1 MGNKAFRQTEGNDRR
16 GVRMEQ
22 VTEAVKAETTEKQEN
37 RENREHRKP
46 AVKWLIIG
54 LIVSLAASGI
64 FTACYGIFERRAE
77 SRRNEQYIEDPLETS
92 NTITYLYQNCYLLY
106 RDLYNKEHQT
116 SLSYGELYMQPTE
129 GNEWLNDDQKR
140 AEMANGDMEDLTI
153 PEGED
158 PEDYVAQ
165 GSFAAQT
172 REYLEEHF
180 NTLENSFGQLNNLY
194 DYRIRDTQTGEI
206 LSNLADTDIV
216 AEEQSFYLTFV
227 FDAYG
232 NDATLGNTVIGSD
245 TTTLR
250 KTAAEVIRNCGLTRM
265 MDANMGTTI
274 DAGHNTMF
282 RLEMPKN
289 CEITFCISRQAARS
303 LEQNGQYI
311 YYDQDMNNVDVYFS
325 MGDQYTSYYLSGCQ
339 EVFLILTFLIFLLA
353 LVLPGLEE
361 ERAWEKVALLKLPVE
376 VVIVI
381 LVVIAGIGSEQVVGL
396 VSWVRSGHALST
408 VLQGNSAQIQLLTM
422 ILTYALNVLAVA
434 ALFFIAWCLGV
445 SLRAMRAQGAGMYLR
460 QHSLCYLLVP
470 LWKKLWRG
478 MKKGFSIGRDKV
490 VDVYHD
496 AEHFDVT
503 KDAKKLILRIV
514 LWNALILVVI
524 CSLPLGGL
532 TIAVIYSV
540 VLYFVLRRYVS
551 KLQKKY
557 GLLLK
562 ATNEIAQGNLNVTIE
577 EDLGVFEPFKP
588 QIYRIEEG
596 FRNAVAEEVK
606 SQRMKSELITNV
618 SHDLKTPLTAIITY
632 VKLLQEPGVTEEQ
645 RKEYLETLDRK
656 SLRLKAL
663 IEDLFEVSKAN
674 SQNIT
679 LDIRDVDIVSM
690 VKQVEFEMEDKLA
703 DAGLDVR
710 MSMPEEKVIVP
721 LDSQKTFRIF
731 ENLFGNIAKYALP
744 GTRVYVNGFTAKEDV
759 TIILK
764 NITAQELSVSGEEL
778 TERFV
783 RGDTSRN
790 TEGSGLGLAI
800 AKSFTELQ
808 SGKFRIELDGDLF
821 KVVLTWKVK
830 SQNGQNMVP
839 RESETAEKNENSDCL
854 S

>member
-1 MGNKAFRQTEGNDRR
+1 
-16 GVRMEQ
+16 MEQ
-22 VTEAVKAETTEKQEN
+22 VTEAVKAETTEK
-37 RENREHRKP
+37 RENRGNRKP
-46 AVKWLIIG
+46 AVKWLIVG

-77 SRRNEQYIEDPLETS
+77 SRRNEQYIADPLETS

-116 SLSYGELYMQPTE
+116 SLSYVELYMQPTE
-129 GNEWLNDDQKR
+129 GNEWLNDDRKR
-140 AEMANGDMEDLTI
+140 AEVAYGDTEELTI
-153 PEGED
+153 PEGAD
-158 PEDYVAQ
+158 PENYAAQ
-165 GSFAAQT
+165 GILAAQT
-172 REYLEEHF
+172 GEYLEEHF
-180 NTLENSFGQLNNLY
+180 NTLESSFGQLNNLY
-194 DYRIRDTQTGEI
+194 DYRIRDTKTGEI

-216 AEEQSFYLTFV
+216 AEDQSFYLTFV
-227 FDAYG
+227 FDDYG

-265 MDANMGTTI
+265 VDANMGSEI
-274 DAGHNTMF
+274 SAGHNTMF
-282 RLEMPKN
+282 RLEMPRN
-289 CEITFCISRQAARS
+289 CEITYCISRQAAQS
-303 LEQNGQYI
+303 LGQNGQYI
-311 YYDQDMNNVDVYFS
+311 YYDQDMNNVSVYFS

-339 EVFLILTFLIFLLA
+339 QMFLILCLLIFLLA

-361 ERAWEKVALLKLPVE
+361 ERAWEKVVLLKLPVE
-376 VVIVI
+376 AIVVI

-396 VSWVRSGHALST
+396 VSWVRSGHALNT
-408 VLQGNSAQIQLLTM
+408 VLQGNSAQIQMSTT

-445 SLRAMRAQGAGMYLR
+445 SLRAMRVQGARAYLK

-470 LWKKLWRG
+470 FWKKLWRG

-532 TIAVIYSV
+532 TIAIIYSV
-540 VLYFVLRRYVS
+540 ILYFLLRRYIS

-632 VKLLQEPGVTEEQ
+632 VKLLQEPGVTQEQ

-656 SLRLKAL
+656 ALRLKAL
-663 IEDLFEVSKAN
+663 IEDLFEMSKAA
-674 SQNIT
+674 SGSVT
-679 LDIRDVDIVSM
+679 LHKETVELASLMRQLQFELEDAIAACGVDFRWSFPP
-690 VKQVEFEMEDKLA
+690 EKLYA
-703 DAGLDVR
+703 ELDG
-710 MSMPEEKVIVP
+710 
-721 LDSQKTFRIF
+721 QKTFRVL
-731 ENLFGNIAKYALP
+731 ENLVVNITKYALA
-744 GTRVYVNGFTAKEDV
+744 GTRAYLSLQRQGQRAVIMMKNVSSAELDFDAA
-759 TIILK
+759 TI
-764 NITAQELSVSGEEL
+764 

-783 RGDTSRN
+783 RGDRSRN

-800 AKSFTELQ
+800 AKSFAELQ
-808 SGKFRIELDGDLF
+808 GGTFAVETDGDLF
-821 KVVLTWKVK
+821 KATVTFPLCAAPAPV
-830 SQNGQNMVP
+830 QEPQPGP
-839 RESETAEKNENSDCL
+839 EGPAPETLPAAEA
-854 S
+854 

>member
-1 MGNKAFRQTEGNDRR
+1 
-16 GVRMEQ
+16 MEQ
-22 VTEAVKAETTEKQEN
+22 VTEAVKEAETTEH
-37 RENREHRKP
+37 REHREHRKP

-54 LIVSLAASGI
+54 WIVSLAASGI

-77 SRRNEQYIEDPLETS
+77 SRRNEQYIADPLETS

-116 SLSYGELYMQPTE
+116 SLSYVELYMQPTE
-129 GNEWLNDDQKR
+129 GNEWLNDDRKR
-140 AEMANGDMEDLTI
+140 AEVAYGDTEELTI
-153 PEGED
+153 PEGAD
-158 PEDYVAQ
+158 PENYAAQ
-165 GSFAAQT
+165 GILAAQT
-172 REYLEEHF
+172 GEYLEEHF

-250 KTAAEVIRNCGLTRM
+250 KTAAAVIRNCGLTRM
-265 MDANMGTTI
+265 VDANMDTTI

-289 CEITFCISRQAARS
+289 CEITFCISRQAAQS
-303 LEQNGQYI
+303 LGQNGQYI
-311 YYDQDMNNVDVYFS
+311 YYDQDMNNVSVYFS
-325 MGDQYTSYYLSGCQ
+325 MGEYASYYLSGCQ
-339 EVFLILTFLIFLLA
+339 QMFLILALLIFLLA
-353 LVLPGLEE
+353 LVLPGLGE
-361 ERAWEKVALLKLPVE
+361 ERAWEKVVLLKLPIEAVA
-376 VVIVI
+376 VI
-381 LVVIAGIGSEQVVGL
+381 LTIIAGIGSEQVVGL
-396 VSWVRSGHALST
+396 VSWVRSGHALGT
-408 VLQGNSAQIQLLTM
+408 VLRGNSAQIQLLTI

-434 ALFFIAWCLGV
+434 ALFFIAWCCGV
-445 SLRAMRAQGAGMYLR
+445 SLRAIRVQGAGAYLR

-470 LWKKLWRG
+470 FWKKLWRG

-532 TIAVIYSV
+532 TIAIIYSV
-540 VLYFVLRRYVS
+540 ILYFLLRRYIS

-632 VKLLQEPGVTEEQ
+632 VKLLQEPGVTQEQ

-656 SLRLKAL
+656 ALRLKAL

-674 SQNIT
+674 SRNIT

-690 VKQVEFEMEDKLA
+690 VKQVEFEMEDKLT
-703 DAGLDVR
+703 DAGLEVR
-710 MSMPEEKVIVP
+710 MSLPEEKVIVP

-808 SGKFRIELDGDLF
+808 GGKFRIELDGDLF

>member
-1 MGNKAFRQTEGNDRR
+1 
-16 GVRMEQ
+16 MEQ
-22 VTEAVKAETTEKQEN
+22 VTEAVKEAETTEH
-37 RENREHRKP
+37 REHREHRKP

-54 LIVSLAASGI
+54 WIVSLAASGI

-77 SRRNEQYIEDPLETS
+77 SRRNEQYIADPLETS

-116 SLSYGELYMQPTE
+116 SLSYGELYMQSTE

-140 AEMANGDMEDLTI
+140 AEMADGDTEDLTI

-165 GSFAAQT
+165 GSFAVQT

-180 NTLENSFGQLNNLY
+180 NTLESSFGQLNNLY
-194 DYRIRDTQTGEI
+194 DYRIRDTKTGEI

-216 AEEQSFYLTFV
+216 AEDQSFYLTFV
-227 FDAYG
+227 FDDYG

-265 MDANMGTTI
+265 VDANMGSEI
-274 DAGHNTMF
+274 SAGHNTMF
-282 RLEMPKN
+282 RLEMPRN
-289 CEITFCISRQAARS
+289 CEITYCISRQAAQS
-303 LEQNGQYI
+303 LGQNGQYI
-311 YYDQDMNNVDVYFS
+311 YYDQDMNNVSVYFS

-339 EVFLILTFLIFLLA
+339 QVFLILALLIFLLA
-353 LVLPGLEE
+353 LAFPGLGE
-361 ERAWEKVALLKLPVE
+361 ERAWEKVMLLKLPVE
-376 VVIVI
+376 AIVVILTI
-381 LVVIAGIGSEQVVGL
+381 IAGIGSEQVVGL

-408 VLQGNSAQIQLLTM
+408 VLRGNSAQILLLTI

-434 ALFFIAWCLGV
+434 ALFFITWCCGV
-445 SLRAMRAQGAGMYLR
+445 SLRAIRVQGAGTYLR

-478 MKKGFSIGRDKV
+478 MKRGFSIGRDKV

-562 ATNEIAQGNLNVTIE
+562 VTNEIAQGNLNVTIE

-690 VKQVEFEMEDKLA
+690 VKQVEFEMEDKLT
-703 DAGLDVR
+703 DAGLEVR
-710 MSMPEEKVIVP
+710 MSLPEEKVIVP

>member
-1 MGNKAFRQTEGNDRR
+1 MGNKAFRQAEQGNGRR

-22 VTEAVKAETTEKQEN
+22 VTEALKAETTEN
-37 RENREHRKP
+37 RENRGNRKP

-77 SRRNEQYIEDPLETS
+77 SRRNEQYIADPLETS

-116 SLSYGELYMQPTE
+116 SLSYVELYMQPTE
-129 GNEWLNDDQKR
+129 GNEWLNDDRKR
-140 AEMANGDMEDLTI
+140 AEVAYGDTEELTI
-153 PEGED
+153 PEGAD
-158 PEDYVAQ
+158 PENYAAQ
-165 GSFAAQT
+165 GILAAQT
-172 REYLEEHF
+172 GEYLEEHF

-194 DYRIRDTQTGEI
+194 DYRIRDTQTGET

-216 AEEQSFYLTFV
+216 AEEQRFYLTFV

-265 MDANMGTTI
+265 VDANMDTTI

-282 RLEMPKN
+282 RLEMPKD
-289 CEITFCISRQAARS
+289 CEITFCISRQAAQS
-303 LEQNGQYI
+303 LGQNGQYI
-311 YYDQDMNNVDVYFS
+311 YYDQDMNNVSVYFS
-325 MGDQYTSYYLSGCQ
+325 MGEYASYYLSGCQ
-339 EVFLILTFLIFLLA
+339 QMFLILALLIFLLA
-353 LVLPGLEE
+353 LVLPGLGE
-361 ERAWEKVALLKLPVE
+361 ERAWEKVVLLKLPIEAV
-376 VVIVI
+376 VVILTI
-381 LVVIAGIGSEQVVGL
+381 IAGIGSEQVVGL
-396 VSWVRSGHALST
+396 VSWVRSGHALNT
-408 VLQGNSAQIQLLTM
+408 VLQGNSAQIQMSTT

-445 SLRAMRAQGAGMYLR
+445 SLRAMRVQGARAYLR

-470 LWKKLWRG
+470 FWKKLWRG

-532 TIAVIYSV
+532 TIAIIYSV
-540 VLYFVLRRYVS
+540 ILYFLLRRYIS

-632 VKLLQEPGVTEEQ
+632 VKLLQEPGVTQEQ

-656 SLRLKAL
+656 ALRLKAL

-674 SQNIT
+674 SRNIT

-690 VKQVEFEMEDKLA
+690 VKQVEFEMEDKLT
-703 DAGLDVR
+703 DAGLEVR
-710 MSMPEEKVIVP
+710 MSLPEEKVIVP

>member
-1 MGNKAFRQTEGNDRR
+1 
-16 GVRMEQ
+16 MEQ
-22 VTEAVKAETTEKQEN
+22 VTEAVKAETTEN
-37 RENREHRKP
+37 RENRGNRGNRKP
-46 AVKWLIIG
+46 AVKWLIVG

-77 SRRNEQYIEDPLETS
+77 SRRNEQYIADPLETS

-116 SLSYGELYMQPTE
+116 SLSYVELYMQPTE
-129 GNEWLNDDQKR
+129 GNEWLNDDRKR
-140 AEMANGDMEDLTI
+140 AEVANADTEPLTI

-158 PEDYVAQ
+158 TDNYAAQ
-165 GSFAAQT
+165 GIFAAQT
-172 REYLEEHF
+172 GEYLEEHF
-180 NTLENSFGQLNNLY
+180 NTLENSFGQLNNMY

-265 MDANMGTTI
+265 VDANMDTTI

-289 CEITFCISRQAARS
+289 CEITFCISRQAAQS
-303 LEQNGQYI
+303 LGQNGQYI
-311 YYDQDMNNVDVYFS
+311 YYDQDMNNVSVYFS
-325 MGDQYTSYYLSGCQ
+325 MGEYASYYLSGCQ
-339 EVFLILTFLIFLLA
+339 QMFLILALLIFLLA
-353 LVLPGLEE
+353 LVFPGLGE
-361 ERAWEKVALLKLPVE
+361 ERAWEKVTLLKLPVE
-376 VVIVI
+376 AIVEI

-396 VSWVRSGHALST
+396 VSWVRSGHALGT
-408 VLQGNSAQIQLLTM
+408 VLHGNSAQIQLLTI

-434 ALFFIAWCLGV
+434 ALFFIAWCLGI
-445 SLRAMRAQGAGMYLR
+445 SLRAMRVQGARAYLK

-470 LWKKLWRG
+470 FWKKLWRG

-514 LWNALILVVI
+514 LWNALILVIV
-524 CSLPLGGL
+524 CSLPLGGV

-674 SQNIT
+674 SRNVT

-690 VKQVEFEMEDKLA
+690 VKQVEFEMEDKLT

-710 MSMPEEKVIVP
+710 MSLPEEKVIVP

-808 SGKFRIELDGDLF
+808 GGKFRIELDGDLF

>member
-1 MGNKAFRQTEGNDRR
+1 MRTKAFRQAEESVRR

-22 VTEAVKAETTEKQEN
+22 VTEAVKAETTEN
-37 RENREHRKP
+37 RENRGNRKP

-116 SLSYGELYMQPTE
+116 SLSYVELYMQPTE
-129 GNEWLNDDQKR
+129 GNEWLNDDRKR
-140 AEMANGDMEDLTI
+140 AEVAYGDTEELTI
-153 PEGED
+153 PEGAD
-158 PEDYVAQ
+158 PENYASQ
-165 GSFAAQT
+165 GIFAAQT
-172 REYLEEHF
+172 GEYLEEHF

-194 DYRIRDTQTGEI
+194 DYRIRDTQTGET

-265 MDANMGTTI
+265 VDANMGSEI
-274 DAGHNTMF
+274 SSGHNTMF

-289 CEITFCISRQAARS
+289 CEITFCISRQAAQS
-303 LEQNGQYI
+303 LGQNGQFI
-311 YYDQDMNNVDVYFS
+311 YYDQDMNNVSVYFS
-325 MGDQYTSYYLSGCQ
+325 MGEYASYYLSGCQ
-339 EVFLILTFLIFLLA
+339 QVFLILALLIFLLA
-353 LVLPGLEE
+353 LAFPGLGE
-361 ERAWEKVALLKLPVE
+361 ERAWEKVMLLKLPVE
-376 VVIVI
+376 AIVVILTI
-381 LVVIAGIGSEQVVGL
+381 IAGIGSEQVVGL

-408 VLQGNSAQIQLLTM
+408 VLRGNSAQILLLTI

-434 ALFFIAWCLGV
+434 ALFFIAWCCGV
-445 SLRAMRAQGAGMYLR
+445 SLRTMRAQGVGMYLR

-470 LWKKLWRG
+470 LWKKIWRG

-524 CSLPLGGL
+524 CSLPLGEL

-690 VKQVEFEMEDKLA
+690 VKQVEFEMEDKLT
-703 DAGLDVR
+703 DAGLEVR
-710 MSMPEEKVIVP
+710 MSLPEEKVIVP

>member
-1 MGNKAFRQTEGNDRR
+1 MGNKAFRQAEGNDWR

-22 VTEAVKAETTEKQEN
+22 VTEAVKEAETTEH
-37 RENREHRKP
+37 REHREHRKP

-54 LIVSLAASGI
+54 WIVSLAASGI

-77 SRRNEQYIEDPLETS
+77 SRRNEQYIADPLETS

-116 SLSYGELYMQPTE
+116 SLSYVELYMQPTE
-129 GNEWLNDDQKR
+129 GNEWLNDDRKR
-140 AEMANGDMEDLTI
+140 AEVAYGDTEELTI
-153 PEGED
+153 PEGAD
-158 PEDYVAQ
+158 PENYAAQ
-165 GSFAAQT
+165 GILAAQT
-172 REYLEEHF
+172 GEYLEEHF

-265 MDANMGTTI
+265 VDANMDTTI

-289 CEITFCISRQAARS
+289 CEITFCISRQAAQS
-303 LEQNGQYI
+303 LGQNGQYI
-311 YYDQDMNNVDVYFS
+311 YYDQDMNNVSVYFS
-325 MGDQYTSYYLSGCQ
+325 MGEYASYYLSGCQ
-339 EVFLILTFLIFLLA
+339 QMFLILALLIFLLA
-353 LVLPGLEE
+353 LVLPGLGE
-361 ERAWEKVALLKLPVE
+361 ERAWEKVVLLKLPIEAVA
-376 VVIVI
+376 VI
-381 LVVIAGIGSEQVVGL
+381 LTIIAGIGSEQVVGL
-396 VSWVRSGHALST
+396 VSWVRSGHALGT
-408 VLQGNSAQIQLLTM
+408 VLRGNSAQIQLLTI

-445 SLRAMRAQGAGMYLR
+445 SLRAMRVQGAGTYLR

-532 TIAVIYSV
+532 TIAIIYSV
-540 VLYFVLRRYVS
+540 ILYFLLRRYIS

-632 VKLLQEPGVTEEQ
+632 VKLLQEPGVTQEQ

-656 SLRLKAL
+656 ALRLKAL

-674 SQNIT
+674 SRNIT

-690 VKQVEFEMEDKLA
+690 VKQVEFEMEDKLT
-703 DAGLDVR
+703 DAGLEVR
-710 MSMPEEKVIVP
+710 MSLPEEKVIVP

-808 SGKFRIELDGDLF
+808 GGKFRIELDGDLF

>member
-1 MGNKAFRQTEGNDRR
+1 
-16 GVRMEQ
+16 MEQ
-22 VTEAVKAETTEKQEN
+22 VTEAVKAETTEN
-37 RENREHRKP
+37 RENRGNRGNRKP

-129 GNEWLNDDQKR
+129 GNEWLNDDRKR
-140 AEMANGDMEDLTI
+140 AEVAYGDTEELTI

-158 PEDYVAQ
+158 PENYMARGILAV
-165 GSFAAQT
+165 QT

-194 DYRIRDTQTGEI
+194 DYRIRDTKTGEI
-206 LSNLADTDIV
+206 LSNLTDTDIV
-216 AEEQSFYLTFV
+216 AEEQRFYLTFV

-265 MDANMGTTI
+265 VDANMGSEI
-274 DAGHNTMF
+274 SAGHNTMF

-289 CEITFCISRQAARS
+289 CEITFCISRQAAQS
-303 LEQNGQYI
+303 LGQNGQFI
-311 YYDQDMNNVDVYFS
+311 YYDQDMNNVSVYFS
-325 MGDQYTSYYLSGCQ
+325 MGEYASYYLSGCQ
-339 EVFLILTFLIFLLA
+339 QMFLILALLIFLLA
-353 LVLPGLEE
+353 LVLPGLGE
-361 ERAWEKVALLKLPVE
+361 ERAWEKVVLLKLPIEAV
-376 VVIVI
+376 VVILTI
-381 LVVIAGIGSEQVVGL
+381 IAGIGSEQVVGL
-396 VSWVRSGHALST
+396 VSWVRSGHALGT
-408 VLQGNSAQIQLLTM
+408 VLRGNSAQIQLLTI

-445 SLRAMRAQGAGMYLR
+445 SLRAMRVQGARAYLK

-470 LWKKLWRG
+470 FWKKLWRG

-514 LWNALILVVI
+514 LWNALILVIV
-524 CSLPLGGL
+524 CSLPLGGV

-710 MSMPEEKVIVP
+710 MNLPEEKVIVP

-744 GTRVYVNGFTAKEDV
+744 GTRVYVNGFTAKDEV

-764 NITAQELSVSGEEL
+764 NIAAQELSASGEEL

-783 RGDTSRN
+783 RGDASRN

-800 AKSFTELQ
+800 AKSFTEIQ
-808 SGKFRIELDGDLF
+808 GGKFRIELDGDLF
-821 KVVLTWKVK
+821 KVVLIWKVK
-830 SQNGQNMVP
+830 P
-839 RESETAEKNENSDCL
+839 ESGNYDNSGDKVTTGDKEKQPLQS
-854 S
+854 

>member
-1 MGNKAFRQTEGNDRR
+1 
-16 GVRMEQ
+16 MEQ
-22 VTEAVKAETTEKQEN
+22 VTEAVKAETTEN
-37 RENREHRKP
+37 RENREYRKP

-77 SRRNEQYIEDPLETS
+77 SRRNEQYIADPLETS

-116 SLSYGELYMQPTE
+116 SLSYVELYMQPTE
-129 GNEWLNDDQKR
+129 GNEWLNDDRKR
-140 AEMANGDMEDLTI
+140 AEVAYGDTEELTI
-153 PEGED
+153 PEGAD
-158 PEDYVAQ
+158 PENYAAQ
-165 GSFAAQT
+165 GILAAQT
-172 REYLEEHF
+172 GEYLEEHF

-194 DYRIRDTQTGEI
+194 DYRIRDTKTGEI

-245 TTTLR
+245 TTALR

-265 MDANMGTTI
+265 VDANMGNVI

-289 CEITFCISRQAARS
+289 CEITFCISRQAAQS
-303 LEQNGQYI
+303 LGQNGQYI
-311 YYDQDMNNVDVYFS
+311 YYDQDMNNVSVYFS

-339 EVFLILTFLIFLLA
+339 QMFLILALLIFLLA

-361 ERAWEKVALLKLPVE
+361 ERAWEKVVLLKLPVE
-376 VVIVI
+376 AIVVI

-408 VLQGNSAQIQLLTM
+408 VLQGNNAQIQMLTT

-445 SLRAMRAQGAGMYLR
+445 SLRAMRVQGAGTYLR

-710 MSMPEEKVIVP
+710 VSMPEEKVIVP

-808 SGKFRIELDGDLF
+808 GGKFRIELDGDLF

>member
-1 MGNKAFRQTEGNDRR
+1 
-16 GVRMEQ
+16 MEQ
-22 VTEAVKAETTEKQEN
+22 VTEVAKTETTEQGQN
-37 RENREHRKP
+37 RKP
-46 AVKWLIIG
+46 VVEWLLYG
-54 LIVSLAASGI
+54 LILSILASGI

-77 SRRNEQYIEDPLETS
+77 SVKTDQNIINSSENS
-92 NTITYLYQNCYLLY
+92 NSVTYLYQNCYLLY
-106 RDLYNKEHQT
+106 RDLYNKENQT

-129 GNEWLNDDQKR
+129 GNEWLDNEQTVNTV
-140 AEMANGDMEDLTI
+140 AGGYTGDLDKNL
-153 PEGED
+153 PESVENTEEYQSLAVD
-158 PEDYVAQ
+158 
-165 GSFAAQT
+165 AAQT
-172 REYLEEHF
+172 RQYLEAHF
-180 NTLENSFGQLNNLY
+180 SALENSFSELNNTY
-194 DYRIRDTQTGEI
+194 DYVIRDTETGET
-206 LSNLADTDIV
+206 LSNLTDTEINADD
-216 AEEQSFYLTFV
+216 QSFLLTFV
-227 FDAYG
+227 FDENG
-232 NDATLGNTVIGSD
+232 NDATLGNTVVGAN

-250 KTAAEVIRNCGLTRM
+250 KTASEVIRNCGLARM
-265 MDANMGTTI
+265 VENNVKFQVSAS
-274 DAGHNTMF
+274 HNPLF
-282 RLEMPKN
+282 QLKMPRN
-289 CEITFCISRQAARS
+289 CEITFCISKQADQQQDGRF
-303 LEQNGQYI
+303 L
-311 YYDQDMNNVDVYFS
+311 YYEEEDDSVTYYFS
-325 MGDQYTSYYLSGCQ
+325 MGDQYASYYWSGCQ
-339 EVFLILTFLIFLLA
+339 QVFLVLALLILVLA
-353 LVLPGLEE
+353 LVLPGIAEE
-361 ERAWEKVALLKLPVE
+361 KAWERLWLLKLPIE
-376 VVIVI
+376 VI
-381 LVVIAGIGSEQVVGL
+381 LLILVILTAVSSEQVVYL
-396 VSWVRSGHALST
+396 VFWVRSGNALST
-408 VLQGNSAQIQLLTM
+408 VMRGNGAGTVM
-422 ILTYALNVLAVA
+422 IARVLAYALNVLAVA
-434 ALFFIAWCLGV
+434 ALFFIVWCCGAA
-445 SLRAMRAQGAGMYLR
+445 LRAIRTMGVRAYFKKR
-460 QHSLCYLLVP
+460 SLCYLLVP
-470 LWKKLWRG
+470 LWKKLWTG
-478 MKKGFSIGRDKV
+478 IKKVLTLGRDKV
-490 VDVYHD
+490 VDVYRD

-514 LWNALILVVI
+514 LCNALILVVI

-532 TIAVIYSV
+532 TIAIIYSV
-540 VLYFVLRRYVS
+540 VLYFLLRRYIS

-674 SQNIT
+674 SQNVT

-690 VKQVEFEMEDKLA
+690 VKQVEFEMADKLA

-710 MSMPEEKVIVP
+710 MSLPEEKVIVP

-783 RGDTSRN
+783 RGDASRN

-808 SGKFRIELDGDLF
+808 GGKFRIELDGDLF

-830 SQNGQNMVP
+830 QEAGKSIAAG
-839 RESETAEKNENSDCL
+839 ETANTEMTGKQDLQS
-854 S
+854 

>member
-1 MGNKAFRQTEGNDRR
+1 MGNKAFRQAEGNDWR

-22 VTEAVKAETTEKQEN
+22 VTEAVKEAETTEH
-37 RENREHRKP
+37 REHREHRKP

-54 LIVSLAASGI
+54 WIVSLAASGI

-77 SRRNEQYIEDPLETS
+77 SRRNEQYIADPLETS

-116 SLSYGELYMQPTE
+116 SLSYVELYMQPTE
-129 GNEWLNDDQKR
+129 GNEWLNDDRKR
-140 AEMANGDMEDLTI
+140 AEVAYGDTEELTI
-153 PEGED
+153 PEGAD
-158 PEDYVAQ
+158 PENYAAQ
-165 GSFAAQT
+165 GILAAQT
-172 REYLEEHF
+172 GEYLEEHF

-265 MDANMGTTI
+265 VDANMDTTI

-289 CEITFCISRQAARS
+289 CEITFCISRQAAQS
-303 LEQNGQYI
+303 LGQNGQYI
-311 YYDQDMNNVDVYFS
+311 YYDQDMNNVSVYFS
-325 MGDQYTSYYLSGCQ
+325 MGEYASYYLSGCQ
-339 EVFLILTFLIFLLA
+339 QMFLILALLIFLLA
-353 LVLPGLEE
+353 LVLPGLGE
-361 ERAWEKVALLKLPVE
+361 ERAWEKVVLLKLPIEAVA
-376 VVIVI
+376 VI
-381 LVVIAGIGSEQVVGL
+381 LTIIAGIGSEQVVGL
-396 VSWVRSGHALST
+396 VSWVRSGHALGT
-408 VLQGNSAQIQLLTM
+408 VLRGNSAQIQLLTI

-434 ALFFIAWCLGV
+434 ALFFIAWCCGV
-445 SLRAMRAQGAGMYLR
+445 SLRAIRVQGAGAYLR

-470 LWKKLWRG
+470 FWKKLWRG

-532 TIAVIYSV
+532 TIAIIYSV
-540 VLYFVLRRYVS
+540 ILYFLLRRYIS

-632 VKLLQEPGVTEEQ
+632 VKLLQEPGVTQEQ

-656 SLRLKAL
+656 ALRLKAL

-674 SQNIT
+674 SRNIT

-690 VKQVEFEMEDKLA
+690 VKQVEFEMEDKLT
-703 DAGLDVR
+703 DAGLEVR
-710 MSMPEEKVIVP
+710 MSLPEEKVIVP

-808 SGKFRIELDGDLF
+808 GGKFRIELDGDLF

>member
-1 MGNKAFRQTEGNDRR
+1 MENKVFRQAEQGNGRR

-22 VTEAVKAETTEKQEN
+22 VTEAVKAETTEN
-37 RENREHRKP
+37 RENRGNRKP
-46 AVKWLIIG
+46 AVKWLIVG

-77 SRRNEQYIEDPLETS
+77 SRRNEQYIADPLETS

-116 SLSYGELYMQPTE
+116 SLNYVELYMQPTE
-129 GNEWLNDDQKR
+129 GNEWLNDDRKR
-140 AEMANGDMEDLTI
+140 AEVAYGDTEELTI
-153 PEGED
+153 PEGAD
-158 PEDYVAQ
+158 PENYAAQ
-165 GSFAAQT
+165 GILAAQT
-172 REYLEEHF
+172 GEYLEEHF

-194 DYRIRDTQTGEI
+194 DYRIRDTKTGEI

-232 NDATLGNTVIGSD
+232 NDAALGNTVIGSD
-245 TTTLR
+245 TTALR

-265 MDANMGTTI
+265 VDANMGSEI
-274 DAGHNTMF
+274 SSGHNTMF

-289 CEITFCISRQAARS
+289 CEITFCISRQAAQS
-303 LEQNGQYI
+303 LGQNGQFI
-311 YYDQDMNNVDVYFS
+311 YYDQDMNNVSVYFS
-325 MGDQYTSYYLSGCQ
+325 MGEYASYYLSGCQ
-339 EVFLILTFLIFLLA
+339 QVFLILALLIFLLA
-353 LVLPGLEE
+353 LAFPGLGE
-361 ERAWEKVALLKLPVE
+361 ERAWEKVMLLKLPVE
-376 VVIVI
+376 AIVVILTI
-381 LVVIAGIGSEQVVGL
+381 IAGIGSEQVVGL

-408 VLQGNSAQIQLLTM
+408 VLRGNSAQILLLTI

-434 ALFFIAWCLGV
+434 ALFFIAWCCGV
-445 SLRAMRAQGAGMYLR
+445 SLRTMRAQGVGMYLR

-470 LWKKLWRG
+470 LWKKIWRG

-710 MSMPEEKVIVP
+710 MSLPEEKVIVP

-744 GTRVYVNGFTAKEDV
+744 GTRVYVNGFTAKDEV
-759 TIILK
+759 AIILK

-783 RGDTSRN
+783 RGDVSRN

-808 SGKFRIELDGDLF
+808 GGQFRIELDGDLF

-839 RESETAEKNENSDCL
+839 RESETAEKNENSDCVT
-854 S
+854 

>member
-1 MGNKAFRQTEGNDRR
+1 
-16 GVRMEQ
+16 MEQ
-22 VTEAVKAETTEKQEN
+22 VTEAVKAETTEN
-37 RENREHRKP
+37 RENRGNRKP
-46 AVKWLIIG
+46 AVKWLIVG

-77 SRRNEQYIEDPLETS
+77 SRRNEQYIADPLETS

-116 SLSYGELYMQPTE
+116 SLSYGELYMQSTD

-140 AEMANGDMEDLTI
+140 AEMADGDTEDLTI

-165 GSFAAQT
+165 GSFAVQT

-245 TTTLR
+245 TTALR

-265 MDANMGTTI
+265 VDANMGSEI
-274 DAGHNTMF
+274 SSGHNTMF

-289 CEITFCISRQAARS
+289 CEITFCISRQAAQS
-303 LEQNGQYI
+303 LGQNGQFI
-311 YYDQDMNNVDVYFS
+311 YYDQDMNNVSVYFS
-325 MGDQYTSYYLSGCQ
+325 MGEYASYYLSGCQ
-339 EVFLILTFLIFLLA
+339 QVFLILALLIFLLA
-353 LVLPGLEE
+353 LVFPGLGE
-361 ERAWEKVALLKLPVE
+361 ERAWEKVMLLKLPVE
-376 VVIVI
+376 AIVVI

-408 VLQGNSAQIQLLTM
+408 VLQGNNAQIQMLTT

-445 SLRAMRAQGAGMYLR
+445 SLRAMRVQGAGTYLR

-503 KDAKKLILRIV
+503 KDGKKLILRIV
-514 LWNALILVVI
+514 LWNALILVIV
-524 CSLPLGGL
+524 CSLPLGGV

-710 MSMPEEKVIVP
+710 VSMPEEKVIVP

>member
-1 MGNKAFRQTEGNDRR
+1 
-16 GVRMEQ
+16 MEQ
-22 VTEAVKAETTEKQEN
+22 VTEAVKAETTEN
-37 RENREHRKP
+37 RENREYRKP

-77 SRRNEQYIEDPLETS
+77 SRRNEQYIADPLETS

-116 SLSYGELYMQPTE
+116 SLNYVELYMQPTE
-129 GNEWLNDDQKR
+129 GNEWLNDDRKR
-140 AEMANGDMEDLTI
+140 AEVAYGDTEELTI
-153 PEGED
+153 PEGAD
-158 PEDYVAQ
+158 PENYAAQ
-165 GSFAAQT
+165 GILAAQT
-172 REYLEEHF
+172 GEYLEEHF

-194 DYRIRDTQTGEI
+194 DYRIRDTKTGEI

-245 TTTLR
+245 TTALR

-265 MDANMGTTI
+265 VDANMGSEI
-274 DAGHNTMF
+274 SSGHNTMF

-289 CEITFCISRQAARS
+289 CEITFCISRQAAQS
-303 LEQNGQYI
+303 LGQNGQFI
-311 YYDQDMNNVDVYFS
+311 YYDQDMNNVSVYFS
-325 MGDQYTSYYLSGCQ
+325 MGEYASYYLSGCQ
-339 EVFLILTFLIFLLA
+339 QVFLILALLIFLLA
-353 LVLPGLEE
+353 LVFPGLGE
-361 ERAWEKVALLKLPVE
+361 ERAWEKVMLLKLPVE
-376 VVIVI
+376 AIVVILTI
-381 LVVIAGIGSEQVVGL
+381 IAGIGSEQVVGL

-408 VLQGNSAQIQLLTM
+408 VLRGNSAQILLLTI

-434 ALFFIAWCLGV
+434 ALFFIAWCCGV
-445 SLRAMRAQGAGMYLR
+445 SLRTMRAQGVGMYLR

-470 LWKKLWRG
+470 LWKKIWRG

-514 LWNALILVVI
+514 LWNALILVIV
-524 CSLPLGGL
+524 CSLPLGGV

-690 VKQVEFEMEDKLA
+690 VKQVEFEMEDKLT
-703 DAGLDVR
+703 DAGLEVR
-710 MSMPEEKVIVP
+710 MSLPEEKVIVP

-783 RGDTSRN
+783 RGDVSRN

-808 SGKFRIELDGDLF
+808 GGKFRIELDGDLF
-821 KVVLTWKVK
+821 KVVLIWKVK
-830 SQNGQNMVP
+830 Q
-839 RESETAEKNENSDCL
+839 ESGNYDNSGDTVTAGEKQPL
-854 S
+854 

>member
-1 MGNKAFRQTEGNDRR
+1 
-16 GVRMEQ
+16 MEQ
-22 VTEAVKAETTEKQEN
+22 VTEAVKAETTEN
-37 RENREHRKP
+37 RENRGNRGNRKP

-77 SRRNEQYIEDPLETS
+77 SRRNEQYIADPLETS

-129 GNEWLNDDQKR
+129 GNEWLNDDRKR
-140 AEMANGDMEDLTI
+140 AEVAYGDTEELTI

-158 PEDYVAQ
+158 PENYMAR
-165 GSFAAQT
+165 GILAAQT
-172 REYLEEHF
+172 GEYLEEHF

-194 DYRIRDTQTGEI
+194 DYRIRDTKTGEI
-206 LSNLADTDIV
+206 LSNLTDTDIV
-216 AEEQSFYLTFV
+216 AEEQRFYLTFV

-265 MDANMGTTI
+265 VDANMGSEI
-274 DAGHNTMF
+274 SAGHNTMF

-289 CEITFCISRQAARS
+289 CEITFCISRQAAQS
-303 LEQNGQYI
+303 LGQNGQYI
-311 YYDQDMNNVDVYFS
+311 YYDQDMNNVSVYFS
-325 MGDQYTSYYLSGCQ
+325 MGEYASYYLSGCQ
-339 EVFLILTFLIFLLA
+339 QMFLILALLIFLLA
-353 LVLPGLEE
+353 LVLPGLGE
-361 ERAWEKVALLKLPVE
+361 ERAWEKVVLLKLPIEAV
-376 VVIVI
+376 VVILTI
-381 LVVIAGIGSEQVVGL
+381 IAGIGSEQVVGL
-396 VSWVRSGHALST
+396 VSWVRSGHALGT
-408 VLQGNSAQIQLLTM
+408 VLRGNSAQIQLLTI

-445 SLRAMRAQGAGMYLR
+445 SLRAMRVLGARAYLK

-470 LWKKLWRG
+470 FWKKLWRG

-514 LWNALILVVI
+514 LWNALILVIV
-524 CSLPLGGL
+524 CSLPLGGV

>member
-1 MGNKAFRQTEGNDRR
+1 
-16 GVRMEQ
+16 MEQ
-22 VTEAVKAETTEKQEN
+22 VTEAVKAETTEN
-37 RENREHRKP
+37 RENRGNRKP
-46 AVKWLIIG
+46 AVKWLIVG

-77 SRRNEQYIEDPLETS
+77 SRRNEQYIADPLETS

-116 SLSYGELYMQPTE
+116 SLSYVELYMQPTE
-129 GNEWLNDDQKR
+129 GNEWLNDDRKR
-140 AEMANGDMEDLTI
+140 AEVANADTEPLTI

-158 PEDYVAQ
+158 TDNYAAQ
-165 GSFAAQT
+165 GIFAAQT
-172 REYLEEHF
+172 GEYLEEHF

-265 MDANMGTTI
+265 VDANMDTTI

-289 CEITFCISRQAARS
+289 CEITFCISRQAAQS
-303 LEQNGQYI
+303 LGQNGQYI
-311 YYDQDMNNVDVYFS
+311 YYDQDMNNVSVYFS
-325 MGDQYTSYYLSGCQ
+325 MGEYASYYLSGCQ
-339 EVFLILTFLIFLLA
+339 QMFLILALLIFLLA
-353 LVLPGLEE
+353 LVLPGLGE
-361 ERAWEKVALLKLPVE
+361 ERAWEKVMLLKLPVE
-376 VVIVI
+376 AIVVI

-396 VSWVRSGHALST
+396 VSWVRSGHALGT
-408 VLQGNSAQIQLLTM
+408 VLRGNSAQIQLLTI

-445 SLRAMRAQGAGMYLR
+445 SLRAMRVQGARAYLR

-470 LWKKLWRG
+470 FWKKLWRG

-532 TIAVIYSV
+532 TIAIIYSV
-540 VLYFVLRRYVS
+540 ILYFLLRRYIS

-577 EDLGVFEPFKP
+577 EYLGVFEPFKP

-632 VKLLQEPGVTEEQ
+632 VKLLQEPGVTQEQ

-656 SLRLKAL
+656 ALRLKAL

-674 SQNIT
+674 SRNIT

-690 VKQVEFEMEDKLA
+690 VKQVEFEMEDKLT
-703 DAGLDVR
+703 DAGLEVR
-710 MSMPEEKVIVP
+710 MSLPEEKVIVP

-808 SGKFRIELDGDLF
+808 GGKFRIELDGDLF

>member
-1 MGNKAFRQTEGNDRR
+1 MGNKVFRQAEGNGRR

-22 VTEAVKAETTEKQEN
+22 VTEAVKAETTEKREN
-37 RENREHRKP
+37 RENRKP

-77 SRRNEQYIEDPLETS
+77 SRRNEQYIADPLETS

-140 AEMANGDMEDLTI
+140 AEMVNGDMEDLTI

-180 NTLENSFGQLNNLY
+180 NTLESSFSQLNNLY

-216 AEEQSFYLTFV
+216 AEDQSFYLTFV
-227 FDAYG
+227 FDAHG

-265 MDANMGTTI
+265 VDANMGNVI

-289 CEITFCISRQAARS
+289 CEITFCISRQAAQS
-303 LEQNGQYI
+303 LGQNGQYI
-311 YYDQDMNNVDVYFS
+311 YYDQDMNNVSVYFS

-339 EVFLILTFLIFLLA
+339 QMFLILALLIFLLA

-361 ERAWEKVALLKLPVE
+361 ERAWEKVVLLKLPVE
-376 VVIVI
+376 AIVVI

-408 VLQGNSAQIQLLTM
+408 VLQGNNAQIQMLTT

-445 SLRAMRAQGAGMYLR
+445 SLRAMRVQGAGTYLR

-503 KDAKKLILRIV
+503 KDGKKLILRIV
-514 LWNALILVVI
+514 LWNALILVIV
-524 CSLPLGGL
+524 CSLPLGGV

-690 VKQVEFEMEDKLA
+690 IKQVEFEMEDKLA
-703 DAGLDVR
+703 GAGLEMR
-710 MSMPEEKVIVP
+710 MSLPEEKVIVP

-744 GTRVYVNGFTAKEDV
+744 GTRVYVNGFTAKDEV

-783 RGDTSRN
+783 RGDASRN

-800 AKSFTELQ
+800 AKSFTEIQ
-808 SGKFRIELDGDLF
+808 GGKFRIELDGDLF
-821 KVVLTWKVK
+821 KVVLIWKVK
-830 SQNGQNMVP
+830 Q
-839 RESETAEKNENSDCL
+839 ENKEPENANSAQMENK
-854 S
+854 

>member
-1 MGNKAFRQTEGNDRR
+1 MGNKAFRQAEQGNGRR

-22 VTEAVKAETTEKQEN
+22 VTEALKAETTEN
-37 RENREHRKP
+37 RENRGNRKP

-77 SRRNEQYIEDPLETS
+77 SRRNEQYIADPLETS

-116 SLSYGELYMQPTE
+116 SLSYVELYMQPTE
-129 GNEWLNDDQKR
+129 GNEWLNDDRKR
-140 AEMANGDMEDLTI
+140 AEVAYGDTEELTI
-153 PEGED
+153 PEGAD
-158 PEDYVAQ
+158 PENYAAQ
-165 GSFAAQT
+165 GILAAQT
-172 REYLEEHF
+172 GEYLEEHF

-194 DYRIRDTQTGEI
+194 DYRIRDTKTGEI

-265 MDANMGTTI
+265 VDANMDTTI

-289 CEITFCISRQAARS
+289 CEITFCISRQAAQS
-303 LEQNGQYI
+303 LGQNGQYI
-311 YYDQDMNNVDVYFS
+311 YYDQDMNNVSVYFS
-325 MGDQYTSYYLSGCQ
+325 MGEYASYYLSGCQ
-339 EVFLILTFLIFLLA
+339 QMFLILALLIFLLA
-353 LVLPGLEE
+353 LVLPGLGE
-361 ERAWEKVALLKLPVE
+361 ERAWEKVVLLKLPIEAVA
-376 VVIVI
+376 VI
-381 LVVIAGIGSEQVVGL
+381 LTIIAGIGSEQVVGL
-396 VSWVRSGHALST
+396 VSWVRSGHALGT
-408 VLQGNSAQIQLLTM
+408 VLRGNSAQIQLLTI

-434 ALFFIAWCLGV
+434 ALFFIAWCCGV
-445 SLRAMRAQGAGMYLR
+445 SLRAIRVQGAGAYLR

-470 LWKKLWRG
+470 FWKKLWRG

-532 TIAVIYSV
+532 TIAIIYSV
-540 VLYFVLRRYVS
+540 ILYFLLRRYIS

-562 ATNEIAQGNLNVTIE
+562 ATNEIVQGNLNVTIE

-632 VKLLQEPGVTEEQ
+632 VKLLQEPGVTQEQ

-656 SLRLKAL
+656 ALRLKAL

-674 SQNIT
+674 SRNIT

-690 VKQVEFEMEDKLA
+690 VKQVEFEMEDKLT
-703 DAGLDVR
+703 DAGLEVR
-710 MSMPEEKVIVP
+710 MSLPEEKVIVP

-808 SGKFRIELDGDLF
+808 GGKFRIELDGDLF

>member
-1 MGNKAFRQTEGNDRR
+1 
-16 GVRMEQ
+16 MEQ
-22 VTEAVKAETTEKQEN
+22 VTEAVKAETTEN
-37 RENREHRKP
+37 RENRGNRGNRKP

-129 GNEWLNDDQKR
+129 GNEWLNDDRKR
-140 AEMANGDMEDLTI
+140 AEVAYGDTEELTI

-158 PEDYVAQ
+158 PENYMARGILAV
-165 GSFAAQT
+165 QT

-194 DYRIRDTQTGEI
+194 DYRIRDTKTGEI
-206 LSNLADTDIV
+206 LSNLTDTDIV
-216 AEEQSFYLTFV
+216 AEEQRFYLTFV

-265 MDANMGTTI
+265 VDANMGSEI
-274 DAGHNTMF
+274 SAGHNTMF

-289 CEITFCISRQAARS
+289 CEIAFCISRQAAQS
-303 LEQNGQYI
+303 LGQNGQYI
-311 YYDQDMNNVDVYFS
+311 YYDQDMNNVSVYFS
-325 MGDQYTSYYLSGCQ
+325 MGEYASYYLSGCQ
-339 EVFLILTFLIFLLA
+339 QMFLILALLIFLLA
-353 LVLPGLEE
+353 LVLPGLGE
-361 ERAWEKVALLKLPVE
+361 ERAWEKVVLLKLPIEAV
-376 VVIVI
+376 VVILTI
-381 LVVIAGIGSEQVVGL
+381 IAGIGSEQVVGL
-396 VSWVRSGHALST
+396 VSWVRSGHALGT
-408 VLQGNSAQIQLLTM
+408 VLRGNSAQIQLLTI

-445 SLRAMRAQGAGMYLR
+445 SLRAMRVQGARAYLK

-470 LWKKLWRG
+470 FWKKLWRG

-514 LWNALILVVI
+514 LWNALILVIV
-524 CSLPLGGL
+524 CSLPLGGV

-710 MSMPEEKVIVP
+710 MNLPEEKVIVP

-744 GTRVYVNGFTAKEDV
+744 GTRVYVNGFTAKDEV

-764 NITAQELSVSGEEL
+764 NIAAQELSASGEEL

-783 RGDTSRN
+783 RGDASRN

-800 AKSFTELQ
+800 AKSFTEIQ
-808 SGKFRIELDGDLF
+808 GGKFRIELDGDLF
-821 KVVLTWKVK
+821 KVVLIWKVK
-830 SQNGQNMVP
+830 P
-839 RESETAEKNENSDCL
+839 ESGNYDNSGDKVTTGDKEKQPLQS
-854 S
+854 

>member
-1 MGNKAFRQTEGNDRR
+1 
-16 GVRMEQ
+16 MEQ
-22 VTEAVKAETTEKQEN
+22 VTEAVKAETTEKREN
-37 RENREHRKP
+37 RENREPRKP

-77 SRRNEQYIEDPLETS
+77 SRRNEQYIADPLETS

-180 NTLENSFGQLNNLY
+180 NTLESSFSQLNNLY
-194 DYRIRDTQTGEI
+194 DYRIRDTKTGEI

-216 AEEQSFYLTFV
+216 AEDQSFYLTFV

-265 MDANMGTTI
+265 VDANMGNVI

-289 CEITFCISRQAARS
+289 CEITFCISRQAAQS
-303 LEQNGQYI
+303 LGQNGQYI
-311 YYDQDMNNVDVYFS
+311 YYDQDMNNVSVYFS

-396 VSWVRSGHALST
+396 VSWVRSGHALNT
-408 VLQGNSAQIQLLTM
+408 VLQGNSAQIQMLTT

-434 ALFFIAWCLGV
+434 ALFFIAWCSGV
-445 SLRAMRAQGAGMYLR
+445 SLRAMRTMGIRGYFHER
-460 QHSLCYLLVP
+460 CLCYMLVP
-470 LWKKLWRG
+470 AWKKLWQG
-478 MKKGFSIGRDKV
+478 IKKVWTVGRDKV

-514 LWNALILVVI
+514 LWNALILVIV
-524 CSLPLGGL
+524 CSLPLGGV

-731 ENLFGNIAKYALP
+731 ENLFGNIAKYAFRTVRPRLSECRLP
-744 GTRVYVNGFTAKEDV
+744 DR
-759 TIILK
+759 
-764 NITAQELSVSGEEL
+764 QRSG
-778 TERFV
+778 V
-783 RGDTSRN
+783 
-790 TEGSGLGLAI
+790 
-800 AKSFTELQ
+800 
-808 SGKFRIELDGDLF
+808 
-821 KVVLTWKVK
+821 
-830 SQNGQNMVP
+830 
-839 RESETAEKNENSDCL
+839 
-854 S
+854 

>member
-1 MGNKAFRQTEGNDRR
+1 
-16 GVRMEQ
+16 MEQ
-22 VTEAVKAETTEKQEN
+22 VTEAVKAETTEN
-37 RENREHRKP
+37 RENRGNRGNRKP

-129 GNEWLNDDQKR
+129 GNEWLNDDRKR
-140 AEMANGDMEDLTI
+140 AEVAYGDTEELTI

-158 PEDYVAQ
+158 PENYMARGILAV
-165 GSFAAQT
+165 QT

-194 DYRIRDTQTGEI
+194 DYRIRDTKTGEI
-206 LSNLADTDIV
+206 LSNLTDTDIV
-216 AEEQSFYLTFV
+216 AEEQRFYLTFV

-265 MDANMGTTI
+265 VDANMGSEI
-274 DAGHNTMF
+274 SAGHNTMF

-289 CEITFCISRQAARS
+289 CEITFCISRQAAQS
-303 LEQNGQYI
+303 LGQNSQYI
-311 YYDQDMNNVDVYFS
+311 YYDQDMNNVSVYFS
-325 MGDQYTSYYLSGCQ
+325 MGEYASYYLSGCQ
-339 EVFLILTFLIFLLA
+339 QMFLILALLIFLLA
-353 LVLPGLEE
+353 LVLPGLGE
-361 ERAWEKVALLKLPVE
+361 ERAWEKVVLLKLPIEAV
-376 VVIVI
+376 VVILTI
-381 LVVIAGIGSEQVVGL
+381 IAGIGSEQVVGL
-396 VSWVRSGHALST
+396 VSWVRSGHALGT
-408 VLQGNSAQIQLLTM
+408 VLRGNSAQIQLLTI

-445 SLRAMRAQGAGMYLR
+445 SLRAMRVQGARAYLK

-470 LWKKLWRG
+470 FWKKLWRG

-514 LWNALILVVI
+514 LWNALILVIV
-524 CSLPLGGL
+524 CSLPLGGV

-710 MSMPEEKVIVP
+710 MNLPEEKVIVP

-744 GTRVYVNGFTAKEDV
+744 GTRVYVNGFTAKDEV

-764 NITAQELSVSGEEL
+764 NIAAQELSASGEEL

-783 RGDTSRN
+783 RGDASRN

-800 AKSFTELQ
+800 AKSFTEIQ
-808 SGKFRIELDGDLF
+808 GGKFRIELDGDLF
-821 KVVLTWKVK
+821 KVVLIWKVK
-830 SQNGQNMVP
+830 P
-839 RESETAEKNENSDCL
+839 ESGNYDNSGDKVTTGDKEKQPLQS
-854 S
+854 

>member
-1 MGNKAFRQTEGNDRR
+1 M
-16 GVRMEQ
+16 
-22 VTEAVKAETTEKQEN
+22 
-37 RENREHRKP
+37 
-46 AVKWLIIG
+46 
-54 LIVSLAASGI
+54 
-64 FTACYGIFERRAE
+64 
-77 SRRNEQYIEDPLETS
+77 
-92 NTITYLYQNCYLLY
+92 
-106 RDLYNKEHQT
+106 
-116 SLSYGELYMQPTE
+116 
-129 GNEWLNDDQKR
+129 
-140 AEMANGDMEDLTI
+140 
-153 PEGED
+153 
-158 PEDYVAQ
+158 
-165 GSFAAQT
+165 
-172 REYLEEHF
+172 
-180 NTLENSFGQLNNLY
+180 Y

-216 AEEQSFYLTFV
+216 AEDQSFYLTFV

-265 MDANMGTTI
+265 VDANMDTTI

-282 RLEMPKN
+282 RLEMPKD
-289 CEITFCISRQAARS
+289 CEITFCISRQAAQS
-303 LEQNGQYI
+303 LGQNGQYI
-311 YYDQDMNNVDVYFS
+311 YYDQDMNNVSVYFS
-325 MGDQYTSYYLSGCQ
+325 MGEYASYYLSGCQ
-339 EVFLILTFLIFLLA
+339 QMFLILALLIFLLA
-353 LVLPGLEE
+353 LVLPGLGE
-361 ERAWEKVALLKLPVE
+361 ERAWEKVMLLKLPVE
-376 VVIVI
+376 AIVVI

-408 VLQGNSAQIQLLTM
+408 VLQGNNAQIQMLTT

-445 SLRAMRAQGAGMYLR
+445 SLRAMRVQGARAYLR

-470 LWKKLWRG
+470 FWKKLWRG

-532 TIAVIYSV
+532 TIAIIYSV
-540 VLYFVLRRYVS
+540 ILYFLLRRYIS

-632 VKLLQEPGVTEEQ
+632 VKLLQEPGVTQEQ

-656 SLRLKAL
+656 ALRLKAL

-674 SQNIT
+674 SRNIT

-690 VKQVEFEMEDKLA
+690 VKQVEFEMEDKLT
-703 DAGLDVR
+703 DAGLEVR
-710 MSMPEEKVIVP
+710 MSLPEEKVIVP

-808 SGKFRIELDGDLF
+808 GGKFRIELDGDLF

>member
-1 MGNKAFRQTEGNDRR
+1 
-16 GVRMEQ
+16 MEQ
-22 VTEAVKAETTEKQEN
+22 VTEAVKAETTEK
-37 RENREHRKP
+37 RENRGNRKP

-77 SRRNEQYIEDPLETS
+77 SRRNEQYIADPLETS
-92 NTITYLYQNCYLLY
+92 NAITYLYQNCYLLY

-116 SLSYGELYMQPTE
+116 SLSYVELYMQPTE
-129 GNEWLNDDQKR
+129 GNEWLNDDRKR
-140 AEMANGDMEDLTI
+140 AEVANADTEPLTI

-158 PEDYVAQ
+158 TDNYAAQ
-165 GSFAAQT
+165 GIFAAQT
-172 REYLEEHF
+172 GEYLEEHF

-245 TTTLR
+245 TTALR

-265 MDANMGTTI
+265 VDANMGNVI

-289 CEITFCISRQAARS
+289 CEITFCISRQAAQS
-303 LEQNGQYI
+303 LGQNGQYI
-311 YYDQDMNNVDVYFS
+311 YYDQDMNNVSVYFS

-339 EVFLILTFLIFLLA
+339 QMFLILCLLIFLLA

-361 ERAWEKVALLKLPVE
+361 ERAWEKVVLLKLPVE
-376 VVIVI
+376 AIVVI

-396 VSWVRSGHALST
+396 VSWVRSGHALNT
-408 VLQGNSAQIQLLTM
+408 VLQGNSAQIQMSTI

-434 ALFFIAWCLGV
+434 ALFFIAWCCGV
-445 SLRAMRAQGAGMYLR
+445 SLRAIRVQGAGTYLR

-514 LWNALILVVI
+514 LWNALILVIV
-524 CSLPLGGL
+524 CSLPLGGV

-540 VLYFVLRRYVS
+540 VMYFVLRRYVS

-674 SQNIT
+674 SRNVT

-690 VKQVEFEMEDKLA
+690 VKQVEFEMEDKLT

-710 MSMPEEKVIVP
+710 MSLPEEKVIVP

-808 SGKFRIELDGDLF
+808 GGKFRIELDGDLF

>member
-1 MGNKAFRQTEGNDRR
+1 MENKAFRQAEGNGRR

-22 VTEAVKAETTEKQEN
+22 VTEAVKAETTEN
-37 RENREHRKP
+37 RENRGNRKP
-46 AVKWLIIG
+46 AVKWLIVG

-77 SRRNEQYIEDPLETS
+77 SRRNEQYIADPLETS

-106 RDLYNKEHQT
+106 RDLYNKEPQT
-116 SLSYGELYMQPTE
+116 SLSYGELYMQSTD

-140 AEMANGDMEDLTI
+140 AEMADGDTEDLTI

-165 GSFAAQT
+165 GSFAVQT

-245 TTTLR
+245 TTALR

-265 MDANMGTTI
+265 VDANMGSEI
-274 DAGHNTMF
+274 SSGHNTMF

-289 CEITFCISRQAARS
+289 CEITFCISRQAAQS
-303 LEQNGQYI
+303 LGQNGQFI
-311 YYDQDMNNVDVYFS
+311 YYDQDMNNVSVYFS
-325 MGDQYTSYYLSGCQ
+325 MGEYASYYLSGCQ
-339 EVFLILTFLIFLLA
+339 QVFLILALLIFLLA
-353 LVLPGLEE
+353 LVFPGLGE
-361 ERAWEKVALLKLPVE
+361 ERAWEKVMLLKLPVE
-376 VVIVI
+376 AIVVI

-408 VLQGNSAQIQLLTM
+408 VLQGNNAQIQMLTT

-445 SLRAMRAQGAGMYLR
+445 SLRAMRVQGAGTYLR

-503 KDAKKLILRIV
+503 KDGKKLILRIV
-514 LWNALILVVI
+514 LWNALILVIV
-524 CSLPLGGL
+524 CSLPLGGV

-663 IEDLFEVSKAN
+663 IEYLFEVSKAN

-710 MSMPEEKVIVP
+710 VSMPEEKVIVP

-744 GTRVYVNGFTAKEDV
+744 GTRVYVSGFTAKDEV

-764 NITAQELSVSGEEL
+764 NIEGIIRSG
-778 TERFV
+778 
-783 RGDTSRN
+783 RGTDR
-790 TEGSGLGLAI
+790 AI
-800 AKSFTELQ
+800 RQRGCF
-808 SGKFRIELDGDLF
+808 
-821 KVVLTWKVK
+821 
-830 SQNGQNMVP
+830 P
-839 RESETAEKNENSDCL
+839 
-854 S
+854 

>member
-1 MGNKAFRQTEGNDRR
+1 
-16 GVRMEQ
+16 MEQ
-22 VTEAVKAETTEKQEN
+22 VTEAVKAETTEN
-37 RENREHRKP
+37 RENRGNRGNRKP

-129 GNEWLNDDQKR
+129 GNEWLNDDRKR
-140 AEMANGDMEDLTI
+140 AEVAYGDTEELTI

-158 PEDYVAQ
+158 PENYMARGILAV
-165 GSFAAQT
+165 QT

-194 DYRIRDTQTGEI
+194 DYRIRDTKTGEI
-206 LSNLADTDIV
+206 LSNLTDTDIV
-216 AEEQSFYLTFV
+216 AEEQRFYLTFV

-265 MDANMGTTI
+265 VDANMGSEI
-274 DAGHNTMF
+274 SAGHNTMF

-289 CEITFCISRQAARS
+289 CEITFCISRQAAQS
-303 LEQNGQYI
+303 LGQNGQYI
-311 YYDQDMNNVDVYFS
+311 YYDQDMNNVSVYFS
-325 MGDQYTSYYLSGCQ
+325 MGEYASYYLSGCQ
-339 EVFLILTFLIFLLA
+339 QMFLILALLIFLLA
-353 LVLPGLEE
+353 LVLPGLGE
-361 ERAWEKVALLKLPVE
+361 ERAWEKVMLLKLPVE
-376 VVIVI
+376 AIVVI

-396 VSWVRSGHALST
+396 VSWVRSGHALGT
-408 VLQGNSAQIQLLTM
+408 VLRGNSAQIQLLTI

-445 SLRAMRAQGAGMYLR
+445 SLRAMRVLGARAYLK

-470 LWKKLWRG
+470 FWKKLWRG

-514 LWNALILVVI
+514 LWNALILVIV
-524 CSLPLGGL
+524 CSLPLGGV

-674 SQNIT
+674 SRNVT

-690 VKQVEFEMEDKLA
+690 VKQVEFEMEDKLT

-710 MSMPEEKVIVP
+710 MSLPEEKVIVP

-808 SGKFRIELDGDLF
+808 GGKFRIELDGDLF

>member
-1 MGNKAFRQTEGNDRR
+1 MENKAFRQAEGNGRR

-22 VTEAVKAETTEKQEN
+22 VTEAVKAETTEK
-37 RENREHRKP
+37 RENRGNRKP
-46 AVKWLIIG
+46 AVKWLIVG

-77 SRRNEQYIEDPLETS
+77 SRRNEQYIADPLETS

-116 SLSYGELYMQPTE
+116 SLSYVELYMQPTE
-129 GNEWLNDDQKR
+129 GNEWLNDDRKR
-140 AEMANGDMEDLTI
+140 AEVAYGDTEELTI
-153 PEGED
+153 PEGAD
-158 PEDYVAQ
+158 PENYAAQ
-165 GSFAAQT
+165 GIFAAQT
-172 REYLEEHF
+172 GEYLEEHF

-194 DYRIRDTQTGEI
+194 DYRIRDTKTGEI

-265 MDANMGTTI
+265 VDANMDTTI

-289 CEITFCISRQAARS
+289 CEITFCISRQAAQS
-303 LEQNGQYI
+303 LGQNGQYI
-311 YYDQDMNNVDVYFS
+311 YYDQDMNNVSVYFS
-325 MGDQYTSYYLSGCQ
+325 MGEYASYYLSGCQ
-339 EVFLILTFLIFLLA
+339 QMFLILALLIFLLA
-353 LVLPGLEE
+353 LVLPGLGE
-361 ERAWEKVALLKLPVE
+361 ERAWEKVVLLKLPIEAV
-376 VVIVI
+376 VVILTI
-381 LVVIAGIGSEQVVGL
+381 IAGIGSEQVVGL
-396 VSWVRSGHALST
+396 VSWVRSGHALGT
-408 VLQGNSAQIQLLTM
+408 VLRGNSAQIQLLTI

-434 ALFFIAWCLGV
+434 ALFFIAWCCGV
-445 SLRAMRAQGAGMYLR
+445 SLRAIRVQGAGTYLR

-514 LWNALILVVI
+514 LWNALILVIV
-524 CSLPLGGL
+524 CSLPLGGV

-540 VLYFVLRRYVS
+540 VMYFVLRRYVS

-632 VKLLQEPGVTEEQ
+632 VKLLQEPGVTQEQ

-656 SLRLKAL
+656 ALRLKAL

-674 SQNIT
+674 SRNIT

-690 VKQVEFEMEDKLA
+690 VKQVEFEMEDKLT
-703 DAGLDVR
+703 DAGLEVR
-710 MSMPEEKVIVP
+710 MSLPEEKVIVP

-744 GTRVYVNGFTAKEDV
+744 GTRVYVNGFTAKDEV
-759 TIILK
+759 AIILK

-783 RGDTSRN
+783 RGDVSRN

-808 SGKFRIELDGDLF
+808 GGKFRIELDGDLF

>member
-1 MGNKAFRQTEGNDRR
+1 
-16 GVRMEQ
+16 MEQ
-22 VTEAVKAETTEKQEN
+22 VTEAVKEAETTEH
-37 RENREHRKP
+37 REHREHRKP

-54 LIVSLAASGI
+54 WIVSLAASGI

-77 SRRNEQYIEDPLETS
+77 SRRNEQYIADPLETS

-116 SLSYGELYMQPTE
+116 SLSYVELYMQPTE
-129 GNEWLNDDQKR
+129 GNEWLNDDRKR
-140 AEMANGDMEDLTI
+140 AEVAYGDTEELTI
-153 PEGED
+153 PEGAD
-158 PEDYVAQ
+158 PENYAAQ
-165 GSFAAQT
+165 GILAAQT
-172 REYLEEHF
+172 GEYLEEHF

-265 MDANMGTTI
+265 VDANMDTTI

-289 CEITFCISRQAARS
+289 CEITFCISRQAAQS
-303 LEQNGQYI
+303 LGQNGQYI
-311 YYDQDMNNVDVYFS
+311 YYDQDMNNVSVYFS
-325 MGDQYTSYYLSGCQ
+325 MGEYASYYLSGCQ
-339 EVFLILTFLIFLLA
+339 QMFLILALLIFLLA
-353 LVLPGLEE
+353 LVLPGLGE
-361 ERAWEKVALLKLPVE
+361 ERAWEKVVLLKLPIEAVA
-376 VVIVI
+376 VI
-381 LVVIAGIGSEQVVGL
+381 LTIIAGIGSEQVVGL
-396 VSWVRSGHALST
+396 VSWVRSGHALGT
-408 VLQGNSAQIQLLTM
+408 VLRGNSAQIQLLTI

-434 ALFFIAWCLGV
+434 ALFFIAWCCGV
-445 SLRAMRAQGAGMYLR
+445 SLRAIRVQGAGAYLR

-470 LWKKLWRG
+470 FWKKLWRG

-532 TIAVIYSV
+532 TIAIIYSV
-540 VLYFVLRRYVS
+540 ILYFLLRRYIS

-632 VKLLQEPGVTEEQ
+632 VKLLQEPGVTQEQ

-656 SLRLKAL
+656 ALRLKAL

-674 SQNIT
+674 SRNIT

-690 VKQVEFEMEDKLA
+690 VKQVEFEMEDKLT
-703 DAGLDVR
+703 DAGLEVR
-710 MSMPEEKVIVP
+710 MSLPEEKVIVP

-808 SGKFRIELDGDLF
+808 GGKFRIELDGDLF

>member
-1 MGNKAFRQTEGNDRR
+1 
-16 GVRMEQ
+16 MEQ
-22 VTEAVKAETTEKQEN
+22 VTEAVKAETTEN
-37 RENREHRKP
+37 RENRGNRGNRKP

-129 GNEWLNDDQKR
+129 GNEWLNDDRKR
-140 AEMANGDMEDLTI
+140 AEVAYGDTEELTI

-158 PEDYVAQ
+158 PENYMARGILAV
-165 GSFAAQT
+165 QT

-194 DYRIRDTQTGEI
+194 DYRIRDTKTGEI
-206 LSNLADTDIV
+206 LSNLTDTDIV
-216 AEEQSFYLTFV
+216 AEEQRFYLTFV

-265 MDANMGTTI
+265 VDANMGSEI
-274 DAGHNTMF
+274 SAGHNTMF

-289 CEITFCISRQAARS
+289 CEITFCISRQAAQS
-303 LEQNGQYI
+303 LGQNGQYI
-311 YYDQDMNNVDVYFS
+311 YYDQDMNNVSVYFS
-325 MGDQYTSYYLSGCQ
+325 MGEYASYYLSGCQ
-339 EVFLILTFLIFLLA
+339 QMFLILALLIFLLA
-353 LVLPGLEE
+353 LVLPGLGE
-361 ERAWEKVALLKLPVE
+361 ERAWEKVVLLKLPIEAV
-376 VVIVI
+376 VVILTI
-381 LVVIAGIGSEQVVGL
+381 IAGIGSEQVVGL
-396 VSWVRSGHALST
+396 VSWVRSGHALGT
-408 VLQGNSAQIQLLTM
+408 VLRGNSAQIQLLTI

-445 SLRAMRAQGAGMYLR
+445 SLRAMRVQGARAYLK

-470 LWKKLWRG
+470 FWKKLWRG

-496 AEHFDVT
+496 AEHFDVA

-514 LWNALILVVI
+514 LWNALILVIV
-524 CSLPLGGL
+524 CSLPLGGV

-710 MSMPEEKVIVP
+710 MNLPEEKVIVP

-744 GTRVYVNGFTAKEDV
+744 GTRVYVNGFTAKDEV

-764 NITAQELSVSGEEL
+764 NIAAQELSASGEEL

-783 RGDTSRN
+783 RGDASRN

-800 AKSFTELQ
+800 AKSFTEIQ
-808 SGKFRIELDGDLF
+808 GGKFRIELDGDLF
-821 KVVLTWKVK
+821 KVVLIWKVK
-830 SQNGQNMVP
+830 P
-839 RESETAEKNENSDCL
+839 ESGNYDNSGDKVTTGDKEKQPLQS
-854 S
+854 

>member
-1 MGNKAFRQTEGNDRR
+1 
-16 GVRMEQ
+16 MEQ
-22 VTEAVKAETTEKQEN
+22 VTEAVKAETTEN
-37 RENREHRKP
+37 RENRGNRGNRKP

-129 GNEWLNDDQKR
+129 GNEWLNDDRKR
-140 AEMANGDMEDLTI
+140 AEVAYGDTEELTI

-158 PEDYVAQ
+158 PENYMARGILAV
-165 GSFAAQT
+165 QT

-194 DYRIRDTQTGEI
+194 DYRIRDTKTGEI
-206 LSNLADTDIV
+206 LSNLTDTDIV
-216 AEEQSFYLTFV
+216 AEEQRFYLTFV

-265 MDANMGTTI
+265 VDANMGSEI
-274 DAGHNTMF
+274 SAGHNTMF

-289 CEITFCISRQAARS
+289 CEITFCISRQAAQS
-303 LEQNGQYI
+303 LGQNGQYI
-311 YYDQDMNNVDVYFS
+311 YYDQDMNNVSVYFS
-325 MGDQYTSYYLSGCQ
+325 MGEYASYYLSGCQ
-339 EVFLILTFLIFLLA
+339 QMFLILALLIFLLA
-353 LVLPGLEE
+353 LVLPGLGE
-361 ERAWEKVALLKLPVE
+361 ERAWEKVVLLKLPVE
-376 VVIVI
+376 AIVVILTI
-381 LVVIAGIGSEQVVGL
+381 IAGIGSEQVVGL
-396 VSWVRSGHALST
+396 VSWVRSGHALNT
-408 VLQGNSAQIQLLTM
+408 VLQGNSAQIQMLTT

-434 ALFFIAWCLGV
+434 ALFFIAWCSGV
-445 SLRAMRAQGAGMYLR
+445 SLRAMRVQGAGTYLR

-514 LWNALILVVI
+514 LWNALILVIV
-524 CSLPLGGL
+524 CSLPLGGV

-721 LDSQKTFRIF
+721 LDSQKTFRI
-731 ENLFGNIAKYALP
+731 
-744 GTRVYVNGFTAKEDV
+744 
-759 TIILK
+759 LK
-764 NITAQELSVSGEEL
+764 IC
-778 TERFV
+778 
-783 RGDTSRN
+783 
-790 TEGSGLGLAI
+790 LAI
-800 AKSFTELQ
+800 L
-808 SGKFRIELDGDLF
+808 
-821 KVVLTWKVK
+821 
-830 SQNGQNMVP
+830 QNMLC
-839 RESETAEKNENSDCL
+839 REPESMLTVL
-854 S
+854 RQRMR

>member
-1 MGNKAFRQTEGNDRR
+1 MENKAFRQAEENGRR

-22 VTEAVKAETTEKQEN
+22 VTEAVKAETTEN
-37 RENREHRKP
+37 RENRGNRKP
-46 AVKWLIIG
+46 AVKWLIVG

-77 SRRNEQYIEDPLETS
+77 SRRNEQYIADPLETS
-92 NTITYLYQNCYLLY
+92 NMITYLYQNCYLLY

-116 SLSYGELYMQPTE
+116 SLNYVELYMQPTE
-129 GNEWLNDDQKR
+129 GNEWLNDDRKR
-140 AEMANGDMEDLTI
+140 AEVAYGDTEELTI
-153 PEGED
+153 PEGAD
-158 PEDYVAQ
+158 PENYAAQ
-165 GSFAAQT
+165 GIFAAQT
-172 REYLEEHF
+172 GEYLEEHF
-180 NTLENSFGQLNNLY
+180 NTLENSFGQLNNMY

-265 MDANMGTTI
+265 VDANMDTTI

-289 CEITFCISRQAARS
+289 CEITFCISRQAAQS
-303 LEQNGQYI
+303 LGQNGQYI
-311 YYDQDMNNVDVYFS
+311 YYDQDMNNVSVYFS
-325 MGDQYTSYYLSGCQ
+325 MGEYASYYLSGCQ
-339 EVFLILTFLIFLLA
+339 QMFLILALLIFLLA
-353 LVLPGLEE
+353 LVLPGLGE
-361 ERAWEKVALLKLPVE
+361 ERVWEKVVLLKLPIEAV
-376 VVIVI
+376 VVILTI
-381 LVVIAGIGSEQVVGL
+381 IAGIGSEQVVGL
-396 VSWVRSGHALST
+396 VSWVRSGHALGT
-408 VLQGNSAQIQLLTM
+408 VLHGNSAQIQLLTI

-445 SLRAMRAQGAGMYLR
+445 SLRAMRVLGARAYLK
-460 QHSLCYLLVP
+460 QHSLCYLLV
-470 LWKKLWRG
+470 LFWKKLWRG

-514 LWNALILVVI
+514 LWNALILVIV
-524 CSLPLGGL
+524 CSLPLGGV

-588 QIYRIEEG
+588 QIYRIKEG

-674 SQNIT
+674 SRNVT

-690 VKQVEFEMEDKLA
+690 VKQVEFEMEDKLT

-710 MSMPEEKVIVP
+710 MSLPEEKVIVP

-731 ENLFGNIAKYALP
+731 GNLFGNIAKYALP

-808 SGKFRIELDGDLF
+808 GGKFRIELDGDLF

>member
-1 MGNKAFRQTEGNDRR
+1 MGNKAFRQAEGNDWR

-22 VTEAVKAETTEKQEN
+22 VTEAVKAETTEK
-37 RENREHRKP
+37 RENRGNRKP
-46 AVKWLIIG
+46 AVKWLIVG

-77 SRRNEQYIEDPLETS
+77 SRRNEQYIADPLETS

-116 SLSYGELYMQPTE
+116 SLSYVELYMQPTE
-129 GNEWLNDDQKR
+129 GNEWLNDDRKR
-140 AEMANGDMEDLTI
+140 AEVAYGDTEELTI
-153 PEGED
+153 PEGAD
-158 PEDYVAQ
+158 PENYAAQ
-165 GSFAAQT
+165 GILAAQT
-172 REYLEEHF
+172 GEYLEEHF

-265 MDANMGTTI
+265 VDANMDTTI

-289 CEITFCISRQAARS
+289 CEITFCISRQAAQS
-303 LEQNGQYI
+303 LGQNGQYI
-311 YYDQDMNNVDVYFS
+311 YYDQDMNNVSVYFS
-325 MGDQYTSYYLSGCQ
+325 MGEYASYYLSGCQ
-339 EVFLILTFLIFLLA
+339 QMFLILALLIFLLA
-353 LVLPGLEE
+353 LVLPGLGE
-361 ERAWEKVALLKLPVE
+361 ERAWEKVVLLKLPIEAV
-376 VVIVI
+376 VVILTI
-381 LVVIAGIGSEQVVGL
+381 IAGIGSEQVVGL
-396 VSWVRSGHALST
+396 VSWVRSGHALGT
-408 VLQGNSAQIQLLTM
+408 VLRGNSAQIQLLTI

-434 ALFFIAWCLGV
+434 ALFFIAWCCGV
-445 SLRAMRAQGAGMYLR
+445 SLRAIRVQGAGTYLR

-470 LWKKLWRG
+470 FWKKLWRG

-532 TIAVIYSV
+532 TIAIIYSV
-540 VLYFVLRRYVS
+540 ILYFLLRRYIS

-632 VKLLQEPGVTEEQ
+632 VKLLQEPGVTQEQ

-656 SLRLKAL
+656 ALRLKAL

-674 SQNIT
+674 SRNIT

-690 VKQVEFEMEDKLA
+690 VKQVEFEMEDKLT
-703 DAGLDVR
+703 DAGLEVR
-710 MSMPEEKVIVP
+710 MSLPEEKVIVP

>member
-1 MGNKAFRQTEGNDRR
+1 MGNKAFRQAEGNDWR

-22 VTEAVKAETTEKQEN
+22 VTEAVKAETTEN
-37 RENREHRKP
+37 RENREYRKP

-77 SRRNEQYIEDPLETS
+77 SRRNEQYIADPLETS

-116 SLSYGELYMQPTE
+116 SLSYVELYMQPTE
-129 GNEWLNDDQKR
+129 GNEWLNDDRKR
-140 AEMANGDMEDLTI
+140 AEVAYGDTEELTI
-153 PEGED
+153 PEGAD
-158 PEDYVAQ
+158 PENYAAQ
-165 GSFAAQT
+165 GILAAQT
-172 REYLEEHF
+172 GEYLEEHF

-194 DYRIRDTQTGEI
+194 DYRIRDTKTGEI

-245 TTTLR
+245 TTALR

-265 MDANMGTTI
+265 VDANMGNVI

-289 CEITFCISRQAARS
+289 CEITFCISRQAAQS
-303 LEQNGQYI
+303 LGQNGQYI
-311 YYDQDMNNVDVYFS
+311 YYDQDMNNVSVYFS

-339 EVFLILTFLIFLLA
+339 QMFLILALLIFLLA

-361 ERAWEKVALLKLPVE
+361 ERAWEKVVLLKLPVE
-376 VVIVI
+376 AIVVI

-408 VLQGNSAQIQLLTM
+408 VLQGNNAQIQMLTT

-445 SLRAMRAQGAGMYLR
+445 SLRAMRVQGAGTYLR

-632 VKLLQEPGVTEEQ
+632 VKLLQEPGVTQEQ

-656 SLRLKAL
+656 ALRLKAL

-674 SQNIT
+674 SRNIT

-690 VKQVEFEMEDKLA
+690 VKQVEFEMEDKLT
-703 DAGLDVR
+703 DAGLEVR
-710 MSMPEEKVIVP
+710 MSLPEEKVIVP

-808 SGKFRIELDGDLF
+808 GGKFRIELDGDLF

>member
-1 MGNKAFRQTEGNDRR
+1 MGNKAFRQAEGNDWR

-22 VTEAVKAETTEKQEN
+22 VTEAVKEAETTEH
-37 RENREHRKP
+37 REHREHRKP

-54 LIVSLAASGI
+54 WIVSLAASGI

-77 SRRNEQYIEDPLETS
+77 SRRNEQYIADPLETS

-116 SLSYGELYMQPTE
+116 SLSYGELYMQSTE

-140 AEMANGDMEDLTI
+140 AEMADGDTEDLTI
-153 PEGED
+153 LEGED

-165 GSFAAQT
+165 GSFAVQT

-180 NTLENSFGQLNNLY
+180 NTLESSFGQLNNLY
-194 DYRIRDTQTGEI
+194 DYRIRDTKTGEI

-216 AEEQSFYLTFV
+216 AEDQSFYLTFV
-227 FDAYG
+227 FDDYG

-265 MDANMGTTI
+265 VDANMGSEI
-274 DAGHNTMF
+274 SAGHNTMF
-282 RLEMPKN
+282 RLEMPRN
-289 CEITFCISRQAARS
+289 CEITYCISRQAAQS
-303 LEQNGQYI
+303 LGQNGQYI
-311 YYDQDMNNVDVYFS
+311 YYDQDMNNVSVYFS

-339 EVFLILTFLIFLLA
+339 QMFLILALLIFLLA

-361 ERAWEKVALLKLPVE
+361 ERAWEKVVLLKLPVE
-376 VVIVI
+376 AIVVI

-408 VLQGNSAQIQLLTM
+408 VLQGNNAQIQMLTT

-445 SLRAMRAQGAGMYLR
+445 SLRAMRVQGAGTYLR

-503 KDAKKLILRIV
+503 KDGKKLILRIV
-514 LWNALILVVI
+514 LWNALILVIV
-524 CSLPLGGL
+524 CSLPLGGV

-562 ATNEIAQGNLNVTIE
+562 ATNEITQGNLNVTIE

-679 LDIRDVDIVSM
+679 LDVRDVDIVSM

-710 MSMPEEKVIVP
+710 VSMPEEKVIVP

-790 TEGSGLGLAI
+790 TEGSGLGLVI

-808 SGKFRIELDGDLF
+808 GGKFRIELDGDLF

>member
-1 MGNKAFRQTEGNDRR
+1 
-16 GVRMEQ
+16 MEQ
-22 VTEAVKAETTEKQEN
+22 VTEAVKAETTEN
-37 RENREHRKP
+37 RENRGNRGNRKP

-129 GNEWLNDDQKR
+129 GNEWLNDDRKR
-140 AEMANGDMEDLTI
+140 AEVAYGDTEELTI

-158 PEDYVAQ
+158 PENYMARGILAV
-165 GSFAAQT
+165 QT

-194 DYRIRDTQTGEI
+194 DYRIRDTKTGEI
-206 LSNLADTDIV
+206 LSNLTDTDIV
-216 AEEQSFYLTFV
+216 AEEQRFYLTFV

-265 MDANMGTTI
+265 VDANMGSEI
-274 DAGHNTMF
+274 SAGHNTMF

-289 CEITFCISRQAARS
+289 CEITFCISRQAAQS
-303 LEQNGQYI
+303 LGQNGQYI
-311 YYDQDMNNVDVYFS
+311 YYDQDMNNVSVYFS
-325 MGDQYTSYYLSGCQ
+325 MGEYASYYLSGCQ
-339 EVFLILTFLIFLLA
+339 QMFLILALLIFLLA
-353 LVLPGLEE
+353 LVLPGLGE
-361 ERAWEKVALLKLPVE
+361 ERAWEKVVLLKLPIEAV
-376 VVIVI
+376 VVILTI
-381 LVVIAGIGSEQVVGL
+381 IAGIGSEQVVGL
-396 VSWVRSGHALST
+396 VSWVRSGHALGT
-408 VLQGNSAQIQLLTM
+408 VLRGNSAQIQLLTI

-445 SLRAMRAQGAGMYLR
+445 SLRAMRVQGARAYLK

-470 LWKKLWRG
+470 FWKKLWRG

-503 KDAKKLILRIV
+503 KDAKKLILRKKAESFNGQYE
-514 LWNALILVVI
+514 NALILVIV
-524 CSLPLGGL
+524 CSLPLGGV

-710 MSMPEEKVIVP
+710 MNLPEEKVIVP

-744 GTRVYVNGFTAKEDV
+744 GTRVYVNGFTAKDEV

-764 NITAQELSVSGEEL
+764 NIAAQELSASGEEL

-783 RGDTSRN
+783 RGDASRN

-800 AKSFTELQ
+800 AKSFTEIQ
-808 SGKFRIELDGDLF
+808 GGKFRIELDGDLF
-821 KVVLTWKVK
+821 KVVLIWKVK
-830 SQNGQNMVP
+830 P
-839 RESETAEKNENSDCL
+839 ESGNYDNSGDKVTTGDKEKQPLQS
-854 S
+854 

>member
-1 MGNKAFRQTEGNDRR
+1 
-16 GVRMEQ
+16 MEQ
-22 VTEAVKAETTEKQEN
+22 VTEAVKAETTEN
-37 RENREHRKP
+37 RENRGNRGNRKP

-129 GNEWLNDDQKR
+129 GNEWLNDDRKR
-140 AEMANGDMEDLTI
+140 AEVAYGDTEELTI

-158 PEDYVAQ
+158 PENYMARGILAV
-165 GSFAAQT
+165 QT

-194 DYRIRDTQTGEI
+194 DYRIRDTKTGEI
-206 LSNLADTDIV
+206 LSNLTDTDIV
-216 AEEQSFYLTFV
+216 AEEQRFYLTFV

-265 MDANMGTTI
+265 VDANMGSEI
-274 DAGHNTMF
+274 SAGHNTMF

-289 CEITFCISRQAARS
+289 CEITFCISRQAAQS
-303 LEQNGQYI
+303 LGQNGQYI
-311 YYDQDMNNVDVYFS
+311 YYDQDMNNVSVYFS
-325 MGDQYTSYYLSGCQ
+325 MGEYASYYLSGCQ
-339 EVFLILTFLIFLLA
+339 QMFLILALLIFLLA
-353 LVLPGLEE
+353 LVLPGLGE
-361 ERAWEKVALLKLPVE
+361 ERAWEKVVLLKLPIEAV
-376 VVIVI
+376 VVILTI
-381 LVVIAGIGSEQVVGL
+381 IAGIGSEQVVGL
-396 VSWVRSGHALST
+396 VSWVRSGHALGT
-408 VLQGNSAQIQLLTM
+408 VLRGNSAQIQLLTI

-445 SLRAMRAQGAGMYLR
+445 SLRAMRVQGARAYLK

-470 LWKKLWRG
+470 FWKKLWRG

-514 LWNALILVVI
+514 LWNALILVIV
-524 CSLPLGGL
+524 CSLPLGGV

-690 VKQVEFEMEDKLA
+690 VKQVEFEKEDKLA

-710 MSMPEEKVIVP
+710 MNLPEEKVIVP

-744 GTRVYVNGFTAKEDV
+744 GTRVYVNGFTAKDEV

-764 NITAQELSVSGEEL
+764 NIAAQELSASGEEL

-783 RGDTSRN
+783 RGDASRN

-800 AKSFTELQ
+800 AKSFTEIQ
-808 SGKFRIELDGDLF
+808 GGKFRIELDGDLF
-821 KVVLTWKVK
+821 KVVLIWKVK
-830 SQNGQNMVP
+830 P
-839 RESETAEKNENSDCL
+839 ESGNYDNSGDKVTTGDKEKQPLQS
-854 S
+854 

>member
-1 MGNKAFRQTEGNDRR
+1 MENKAFRQAEGNGRR

-22 VTEAVKAETTEKQEN
+22 VTEAVKAETTEN
-37 RENREHRKP
+37 RENREYRKP

-77 SRRNEQYIEDPLETS
+77 SRRNEQYIADPLETS

-116 SLSYGELYMQPTE
+116 SLSYVELYMQPTE
-129 GNEWLNDDQKR
+129 GNEWLNDDRKR
-140 AEMANGDMEDLTI
+140 AEVAYGDTEELTI
-153 PEGED
+153 PEGAD
-158 PEDYVAQ
+158 PENYAAQ
-165 GSFAAQT
+165 GILAAQT
-172 REYLEEHF
+172 GEYLEEHF

-216 AEEQSFYLTFV
+216 AEEQCFYLTFV

-265 MDANMGTTI
+265 VDANMGTTI

-289 CEITFCISRQAARS
+289 CEITFCISRQAAQS
-303 LEQNGQYI
+303 LGQNGQFI
-311 YYDQDMNNVDVYFS
+311 YYDQDMNNVSVYFS
-325 MGDQYTSYYLSGCQ
+325 MGEYESYYLSGCQ
-339 EVFLILTFLIFLLA
+339 QVFLILALLIFLLA
-353 LVLPGLEE
+353 LACPGLGE
-361 ERAWEKVALLKLPVE
+361 ERAWEKVMLLKLPVE
-376 VVIVI
+376 AIVVILTI
-381 LVVIAGIGSEQVVGL
+381 IAGIGSEQVVGL

-408 VLQGNSAQIQLLTM
+408 VLRGNSAQILLLTI

-434 ALFFIAWCLGV
+434 ALFFITWCCGV
-445 SLRAMRAQGAGMYLR
+445 SLRAIRVQGAGTYLR

-478 MKKGFSIGRDKV
+478 MKRGFSIGRDKV

-514 LWNALILVVI
+514 LWNALILVIV
-524 CSLPLGGL
+524 CSLPLGGV

-744 GTRVYVNGFTAKEDV
+744 GTRVYVNGFTAKDDV

-783 RGDTSRN
+783 RGDVSRN

-808 SGKFRIELDGDLF
+808 GGKFRIELDGDLF
-821 KVVLTWKVK
+821 KVVLIWKVK
-830 SQNGQNMVP
+830 Q
-839 RESETAEKNENSDCL
+839 ESGNYDNSGDTVTAGEKQPL
-854 S
+854 